1 MSMKRHQLLQKSI
14 NFLLVS
20 VLTCVYISGLSA
32 KVLDDNIKLGGNKWE
47 EGKKSITIELS
58 VTASIDESLLTIQCS
73 TGRSDITVRIQ
84 GGDGFLYEKMYPAS
98 EAYLITIDLSHAPK
112 GSYTLDLTNQW
123 GDHLSGIFEIK

>member
-1 MSMKRHQLLQKSI
+1 MKRQQLSQKCISLLFTSI
-14 NFLLVS
+14 LSCFY
-20 VLTCVYISGLSA
+20 VLSLSA
-32 KVLDDNIKLGGNKWE
+32 KVMEDDSQMNGEWNEGN
-47 EGKKSITIELS
+47 KSITIELP
-58 VTASIDESLLTIQCS
+58 VTASIDGSLLTIQCS

-98 EAYLITIDLSHAPK
+98 EAYLITIDLSYAPK

>member
-1 MSMKRHQLLQKSI
+1 MKRQQLLQKCISL
-14 NFLLVS
+14 LLVS
-20 VLTCVYISGLSA
+20 VLSCFYVLNLSA
-32 KVLDDNIKLGGNKWE
+32 TVMEDNSKIDGDWR
-47 EGKKSITIELS
+47 EGKKSITIELP
-58 VTASIDESLLTIQCS
+58 VTASIDGSLLTIQCS

-98 EAYLITIDLSHAPK
+98 EAYLITIDLSYAPK

>member
-1 MSMKRHQLLQKSI
+1 MKRQLLSQKCI

-20 VLTCVYISGLSA
+20 ILTSIYTFSLSA
-32 KVLDDNIKLGGNKWE
+32 KTMETDIDLNGDNWE
-47 EGKKSITIELS
+47 EGKKSITIELP
-58 VTASIDESLLTIQCS
+58 VTASIDGSLLTIQCS

-98 EAYLITIDLSHAPK
+98 EAYLISIDLSYAPK

>member
-1 MSMKRHQLLQKSI
+1 MKRQQLSQKCISL
-14 NFLLVS
+14 LLVS
-20 VLTCVYISGLSA
+20 VLSCFYVLNLSA
-32 KVLDDNIKLGGNKWE
+32 TVMEDNSKIDGDWR
-47 EGKKSITIELS
+47 EGKKSITIELP
-58 VTASIDESLLTIQCS
+58 VTASIDGSLLTIQCS

-98 EAYLITIDLSHAPK
+98 EAYLITIDLSYAPK